1 MVHFDEICRVITAN
15 CFQIS
20 RSAIKKGGRFDPFDK
35 VVGVIQSLEVK
46 LHQPAT
52 RSDLAAVSE
61 LLHEEFALA
70 NAMTN
75 RKLWQLCRWK
85 VTRQKFL
92 LTGLS

>member
-1 MVHFDEICRVITAN
+1 MTHSTELLA
-15 CFQIS
+15 
-20 RSAIKKGGRFDPFDK
+20 
-35 VVGVIQSLEVK
+35 VIQSLEVK

-61 LLHEEFALA
+61 LLHEEFEEIGRFLA